1 MTTHKRVDD
10 IVNLIDAGLI
20 EADSDGPRPDPRCW
34 RCQKVEVRD
43 GRACDGRACDG
54 CRAWML
60 GETDEDPTGRRPRRT
75 ETPNWESGDAEPDEP
90 VVYGYWG
97 YFRRTHAEGN
107 E

>member
-43 GRACDGRACDG
+43 GHACDG

-60 GETDEDPTGRRPRRT
+60 GETDDDPTGRKPRRT
-75 ETPNWESGDAEPDEP
+75 ETPNWESGDAEPAEP
-90 VVYGYWG
+90 VVHGYWG
-97 YFRRTHAEGN
+97 YFRRTHAEGG

>member
-1 MTTHKRVDD
+1 VTDRKRVDD
-10 IVNLIDAGLI
+10 IVNLIDAGLM
-20 EADSDGPRPDPRCW
+20 EADRDGPRPDPRCW
-34 RCQKVEVRD
+34 RCQQVEVR
-43 GRACDGRACDG
+43 DGRACDG

-60 GETDEDPTGRRPRRT
+60 GETDDDPTGRRPRRT

-97 YFRRTHAEGN
+97 YFRRTHAEGD

>member
-1 MTTHKRVDD
+1 MTARKRVDD
-10 IVNLIDAGLI
+10 IVNLIDAGLMA
-20 EADSDGPRPDPRCW
+20 EDTVDGPNRDPRCW

-43 GRACDGRACDG
+43 GHACDG

-97 YFRRTHAEGN
+97 YFRRTHAEGG

>member
-43 GRACDGRACDG
+43 GHACDG

-60 GETDEDPTGRRPRRT
+60 GETDDDPTGRKPRRT
-75 ETPNWESGDAEPDEP
+75 ETPNWESGDAEPAEP
-90 VVYGYWG
+90 VVHGYWG